1 MPNTIWLLLVSVIL
15 ALIGQYVT
23 AGLIRMLFF
32 VLALVVAVVA
42 VVRLTGIG

>member
-1 MPNTIWLLLVSVIL
+1 MLLVAVIL
-15 ALIGQYVT
+15 VLVGHYVT
-23 AGLIRMLFF
+23 EGMIKMLFF